1 VSGNEFE
8 TLRRIEMRN
17 HILLTVITVVFY
29 SRICQAQ
36 QCPIGCEMKIDALQ
50 NQVAALQKAIYQVP
64 YLQKFMLTPTPRDS
78 SRSLFSEQEFPNYM
92 GVLLVHVAVD
102 HTMAG
107 VLVPSVTTTPNST
120 GQPPNEAMFVAGC
133 HTTGD
138 VLATGRANIRV
149 FLGRLRQE
157 ASGKDVYG
165 IRVTVDGCSAGTGN
179 IPVEITVLAKQ

>member
-17 HILLTVITVVFY
+17 HILLTAITVVFY
-29 SRICQAQ
+29 SRICEAQ
-36 QCPIGCEMKIDALQ
+36 QCPVGCEMKIDALQ
-50 NQVAALQKAIYQVP
+50 NQVAAMQKAIYQVP

-78 SRSLFSEQEFPNYM
+78 SRSLFSEQEFPNYK
-92 GVLLVHVAVD
+92 GVLLVHLSVD

-107 VLVPSVTTTPNST
+107 VLVPSVATTSNST
-120 GQPPNEAMFVAGC
+120 GQPPIEAMFVAGC
-133 HTTGD
+133 RSTGD
-138 VLATGRANIRV
+138 VLAPGRANIRV

-165 IRVTVDGCSAGTGN
+165 IRVTIDGCSPATGK
-179 IPVEITVLAKQ
+179 IPVEVTVLSKQ